1 MGKQPK
7 HSLQFEAHFSADRS
21 SSATTLV
28 SSLPLLEV
36 GAVAL
41 EEAAVA
47 LTMNVA
53 AGKAGGR
60 FYLDI

>member
-7 HSLQFEAHFSADRS
+7 HSLQFEAHFSGDRS
-21 SSATTLV
+21 SSATLV
-28 SSLPLLEV
+28 SSSLPLLEV

-41 EEAAVA
+41 EEAAA

>member
-21 SSATTLV
+21 SSATLV

-41 EEAAVA
+41 EEAAV

>member
-1 MGKQPK
+1 MGKQPR

-21 SSATTLV
+21 SSATLV

-41 EEAAVA
+41 EEAAAA

>member
-21 SSATTLV
+21 SSATLV

-41 EEAAVA
+41 EEAAA